1 PLALDQDT
9 LTSIEEK
16 YQLLRQG
23 KLPESTRLNFPKPSI
38 HRLSGIPQHG
48 DRILL
53 LYDPPGEAF
62 NRDESIGQYAGFVKR
77 SNCVLFL
84 ISLPNLDNPVAD
96 GVFKLLNTYILG
108 MSALGVPEQVQH
120 LIVVYTKADEIIE
133 QMTSPEL
140 QLYLRQQGM
149 EKLGN

>member
-1 PLALDQDT
+1 MLCPYCLINNQASVMVCGQCKQAFPPAYAQAQNAKSARPPVIISIVGFSGHGKTVYLASLFHTLERLMPKFWPNFSPLALDQDT

-53 LYDPPGEAF
+53 LYDPP
-62 NRDESIGQYAGFVKR
+62 
-77 SNCVLFL
+77 
-84 ISLPNLDNPVAD
+84 
-96 GVFKLLNTYILG
+96 
-108 MSALGVPEQVQH
+108 
-120 LIVVYTKADEIIE
+120 
-133 QMTSPEL
+133 
-140 QLYLRQQGM
+140 
-149 EKLGN
+149 